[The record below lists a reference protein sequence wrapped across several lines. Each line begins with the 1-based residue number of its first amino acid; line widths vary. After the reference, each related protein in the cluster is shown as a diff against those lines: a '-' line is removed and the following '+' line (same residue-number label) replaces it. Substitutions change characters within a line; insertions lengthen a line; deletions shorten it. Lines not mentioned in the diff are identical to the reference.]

1 MLGKMTYPQI
11 SVREMVLVE
20 LLQFTR
26 EQKEMGLAVH
36 TMVALSLIPFLLSRT
51 FELQI
56 NAASTTMDNMRGISM
71 YSELASRQSSE
82 FYLKEN
88 SAFLDAVKIF
98 GDQVARGDKPVS
110 MYDLVQGA
118 GVDAGCLDGNT
129 SQ

>member
-11 SVREMVLVE
+11 FVRELVLVE

-36 TMVALSLIPFLLSRT
+36 TVVALSLIPFLLFRT

-56 NAASTTMDNMRGISM
+56 NAASTTMDNMRGVSM

-98 GDQVARGDKPVS
+98 GDQVA
-110 MYDLVQGA
+110 
-118 GVDAGCLDGNT
+118 
-129 SQ
+129 